1 MTDAAG
7 NDEELAGADK
17 NGTAV
22 CFGSPDAEK
31 TTEDEEHLIL
41 VFMRVP
47 RKLSLDLRHFDVLVV
62 DLTNDSRRPK
72 LFESG
77 TCEFQRDGSLLG
89 LLDYR
94 DFEFGIRRHR
104 GIWSGLRLR

>member
-47 RKLSLDLRHFDVLVV
+47 GKLSLDLRHFDVLVV
-62 DLTNDSRRPK
+62 DLTNDSRRPELLK
-72 LFESG
+72 SGAGKFERNG
-77 TCEFQRDGSLLG
+77 GLLG
-89 LLDYR
+89 RLL
-94 DFEFGIRRHR
+94 FEFGLRRHR
-104 GIWSGLRLR
+104 GKD